1 MFFSLQVSYSLSSL
15 VSSLSQSFNDDLS
28 IFSDH
33 SQKSG
38 RYLGKKKSNNIILTV
53 LRLDKVSN
61 SKSDFISCVIK
72 ENTSYR
78 YAEKFRLLQ
87 LVAPHS
93 LPQKN

>member
-1 MFFSLQVSYSLSSL
+1 MMIY
-15 VSSLSQSFNDDLS
+15 QSF
-28 IFSDH
+28 FSDH

-61 SKSDFISCVIK
+61 SKSDFIFCVIK
-72 ENTSYR
+72 ENASYR

-87 LVAPHS
+87 LLAPTPFPKKIKDG
-93 LPQKN
+93 LILAMLMLKL